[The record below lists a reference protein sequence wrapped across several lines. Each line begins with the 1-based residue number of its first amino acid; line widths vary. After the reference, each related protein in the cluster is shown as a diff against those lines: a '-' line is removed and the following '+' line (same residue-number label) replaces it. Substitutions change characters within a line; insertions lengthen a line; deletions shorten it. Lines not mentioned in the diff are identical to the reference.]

1 MAVTI
6 TIRVEDSGETTGLDL
21 GGGPPASVAAEP
33 AGEAP
38 RPGLVEGP
46 GEAISETGDS
56 GEGPPPK
63 DLSDLGM
70 SAATPEATESAG
82 PAPEELVEGGESDEA
97 EAPEPMPVED
107 LEKSTAKSSRSKK
120 S

>member
-6 TIRVEDSGETTGLDL
+6 TIRVEENGATTRLDL
-21 GGGPPASVAAEP
+21 GGPPASDAAEP

-38 RPGLVEGP
+38 RPGLVEGS
-46 GEAISETGDS
+46 GEAIQVTGDS

-63 DLSDLGM
+63 DLSELGIG
-70 SAATPEATESAG
+70 AATVTATESAG
-82 PAPEELVEGGESDEA
+82 PPPEELVEGAESDEA

-107 LEKSTAKSSRSKK
+107 LEKSKAKSSKSKK

>member
-6 TIRVEDSGETTGLDL
+6 TIRVEDNGATTSLDP
-21 GGGPPASVAAEP
+21 GGPPASDAAEP
-33 AGEAP
+33 AAEAP

-46 GEAISETGDS
+46 GEAIQVTGDS

-63 DLSDLGM
+63 DLSELGM
-70 SAATPEATESAG
+70 SAVTVTAIESDGTP
-82 PAPEELVEGGESDEA
+82 PEELVEGGESDEA
-97 EAPEPMPVED
+97 EASEPMPVED
-107 LEKSTAKSSRSKK
+107 LEESKAKSTRSKK

>member
-6 TIRVEDSGETTGLDL
+6 TIRVEDGGATTSLDL
-21 GGGPPASVAAEP
+21 GGPPASDAAEP

-46 GEAISETGDS
+46 GGAIQATGDS

-63 DLSDLGM
+63 DLSELGI
-70 SAATPEATESAG
+70 SAASVTATESAG
-82 PAPEELVEGGESDEA
+82 TPPEELVEGGDSDEA
-97 EAPEPMPVED
+97 EAAEPMPVED
-107 LEKSTAKSSRSKK
+107 LKESKAKSSRSKK

>member
-6 TIRVEDSGETTGLDL
+6 TIKVEESGATTALEVAS
-21 GGGPPASVAAEP
+21 PPAFVAAGTTED
-33 AGEAP
+33 AP
-38 RPGLVEGP
+38 HPSLVEEP
-46 GEAISETGDS
+46 GEAISDMGDS

-63 DLSDLGM
+63 DLSDLGI
-70 SAATPEATESAG
+70 SAAATVATESDE
-82 PAPEELVEGGESDEA
+82 PPPDDLVEGGESDQA

-107 LEKSTAKSSRSKK
+107 LEKSTSKSSKSKK